1 MKDPYSI
8 VKKPLITEKGMGIAK
23 LGKYVFEVDVNAN
36 KIEIAEA
43 VKKIFPQIDV
53 VKVNTLRVRAK
64 SKTGSV
70 RTNRGGRRAEGK
82 TAAWKKAY
90 VTLKPGQR
98 IEIFEG
104 A

>member
-8 VKKPLITEKGMGIAK
+8 VKRPLITEKGMTIAAM
-23 LGKYVFEVDVNAN
+23 GKYAFEVDIKSN
-36 KIEIAEA
+36 KIEIADA
-43 VKKIFPQIDV
+43 VTKIFSVDV
-53 VKVNTLRVRAK
+53 VKVNTLRVKGK
-64 SKTGSV
+64 SK
-70 RTNRGGRRAEGK
+70 RMGRYPEGK
-82 TAAWKKAY
+82 TSDWKKAY